1 MKSIKQVCL
10 LAGLLSC
17 GAASAQIDTL
27 VGGVTT
33 PAAFHERY
41 ALKSGGSGNLAFIP
55 DPAGS
60 TRTVISTT
68 VRGTD
73 AAVGSLMRTDYYPLN
88 EALSTGV
95 RWYGISVYIPS
106 SWAAHPYPAVIAQI
120 ENVGATAA
128 GLPAVLSLLV
138 RGDDLEL
145 NINANFLDPSSA
157 TESNSVAQV
166 MMLGPAVKD
175 RWNCLVVR
183 SDWQSAVGIGATT
196 MWMNG
201 EKVYNAS
208 NSNNSYVGAAQRPSV
223 GLLFPGL
230 MGVSERTLITDFIR
244 VGGPTTTTSQMY
256 QNSPC
261 SSWISGGN
269 IQW

>member
-1 MKSIKQVCL
+1 MKPIKQAWL
-10 LAGLLSC
+10 LGGLLLC
-17 GAASAQIDTL
+17 GGAGAQVDTL
-27 VGGVTT
+27 VGGATT
-33 PAAFHERY
+33 PSTFFDRY
-41 ALKSGGSGNLAFIP
+41 ALNSGGSGNLAFVADP
-55 DPAGS
+55 DNS
-60 TRTVISTT
+60 SRTVLSTT
-68 VRGTD
+68 VRSTD
-73 AAVGSLMRTDYYPLN
+73 TTVGGLMRTDYYPLN

-95 RWYGISVYIPS
+95 RWYGISVYLPS
-106 SWAAHPYPAVIAQI
+106 SWVAHPYPTVIAQI
-120 ENVGATAA
+120 ENIGATPA

-138 RGDDLEL
+138 RGDNLEL

-157 TESNSVAQV
+157 TESNSAAQV
-166 MMLGPAVKD
+166 MMLGPAVRD

-208 NSNNSYVGAAQRPSV
+208 NSNNSYVGALQRPSV

-230 MGVSERTLITDFIR
+230 MGVPERTLIADFIR
-244 VGGPTTTTSQMY
+244 FGGPTTNASQMY